1 MYTQQGYA
9 TMFSG
14 QYSSPCSYSAQQS
27 YAPQFC
33 SASQLSCPP
42 HCSSLEYIA
51 SSAPVAYEASSLSII
66 PQKEKSYQPGDISSF
81 QLYESPLAE
90 YFAPK
95 HQKEYHATNGF
106 LKLYRP
112 ATQFIEGAEEIE
124 PFVKETFEK
133 TTGTLFPQNVI
144 IRILNKEDMQRIHET
159 NAGQW
164 NDTIQGFSIN
174 ALPFKQIFIKKGDLD
189 KVLLVAGHEIGHVL
203 TPALTN
209 AHDEEAKAFAFEFAW
224 VETILKHNIA
234 NLKENFTLDMQPA
247 KNGLHDVA
255 AGFVKQLM
263 KKGKEAMELYEEIS
277 RKLIILTQQNI

>member
-14 QYSSPCSYSAQQS
+14 QYSPQSSYSAQS
-27 YAPQFC
+27 YT
-33 SASQLSCPP
+33 P

-51 SSAPVAYEASSLSII
+51 SSAPATYEAAPILQ
-66 PQKEKSYQPGDISSF
+66 QKEKSYQPNDTSSF

-90 YFAPK
+90 YFTPK
-95 HQKEYHATNGF
+95 HNKEYHATNGF

-112 ATQFIEGAEEIE
+112 QTQFIEAAEEIE
-124 PFVKETFEK
+124 GFVKEAFEK
-133 TTGTLFPQNVI
+133 TTGTSFPQNVI
-144 IRILNKEDMQRIHET
+144 LRILDKEDMQRIHET

-174 ALPFKQIFIKKGDLD
+174 TSPFKQIFIKKGDLD

-203 TPALTN
+203 TQALMN
-209 AHDEEAKAFAFEFAW
+209 VHDEEAKAFAFEYAW

-234 NLKENFTLDMQPA
+234 SLKENFTLDMQPA
-247 KNGLHDVA
+247 KNGLHNVA
-255 AGFVKQLM
+255 AEFVKKILTA
-263 KKGKEAMELYEEIS
+263 GKNAIELYDELAKQIVS
-277 RKLIILTQQNI
+277 IRQQDVPSSYHFIPNE

>member
-14 QYSSPCSYSAQQS
+14 QYSQQVFYSAQQS
-27 YAPQFC
+27 YTPQQ
-33 SASQLSCPP
+33 S
-42 HCSSLEYIA
+42 SSLEYIA
-51 SSAPVAYEASSLSII
+51 SSAPVAYEASPII
-66 PQKEKSYQPGDISSF
+66 QHKEISYQPSDSSSF

-95 HQKEYHATNGF
+95 HQREYHATDGF

-112 ATQFIEGAEEIE
+112 QTQFIEAAEEIE
-124 PFVKETFEK
+124 GFVKETFEK
-133 TTGTLFPQNVI
+133 TTGKSFPQNII
-144 IRILNKEDMQRIHET
+144 IRILDKEDLQQVHES

-164 NDTIQGFSIN
+164 SDTIQGFSLN
-174 ALPFKQIFIKKGDLD
+174 GSPYKFVFVKKGDLD

-224 VETILKHNIA
+224 VETIMKHNIA

-255 AGFVKQLM
+255 ASFVKNILR
-263 KKGKEAMELYEEIS
+263 KGKEALELYEEIS
-277 RKLIILTQQNI
+277 RKIITLVSQTT

>member
-27 YAPQFC
+27 Y
-33 SASQLSCPP
+33 
-42 HCSSLEYIA
+42 CSSLEYIA
-51 SSAPVAYEASSLSII
+51 SAPVAYEASPMPSH
-66 PQKEKSYQPGDISSF
+66 KEISYQASDALPF

-106 LKLYRP
+106 LKLYRSQ
-112 ATQFIEGAEEIE
+112 TQFIEAAEEIE
-124 PFVKETFEK
+124 HFVKETFEK
-133 TTGTLFPQNVI
+133 TTGTSFPQNII
-144 IRILNKEDMQRIHET
+144 IRILDKEDMQRIHEI

-174 ALPFKQIFIKKGDLD
+174 ASPFKQIFIKKGDLD

-224 VETILKHNIA
+224 VETIMKHNIA

-255 AGFVKQLM
+255 AGFVKNLL
-263 KKGKEAMELYEEIS
+263 KKGKEAMDIYHLIT
-277 RKLIILTQQNI
+277 RKILTISEFSHNFIPSE